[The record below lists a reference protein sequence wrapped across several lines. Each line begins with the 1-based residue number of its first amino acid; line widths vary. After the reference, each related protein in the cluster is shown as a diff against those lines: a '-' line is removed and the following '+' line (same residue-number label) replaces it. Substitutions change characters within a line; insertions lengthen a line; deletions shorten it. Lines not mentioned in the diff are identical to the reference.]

1 MAVKQTMGAA
11 EWGMLVALSMLWG
24 GSFFFVAIA
33 VKELPPFTIVAL
45 RVGTAALVLHVV
57 IRAMGLSIPKD
68 RKVWSAFFGM
78 GLLNNLIPF
87 SLIAWGQTQIAGGL
101 ASILNATT
109 PLFIVIVAHFLT
121 RDEKMT
127 GNKLIGVLVGFF
139 GVAVMIG
146 PAALSGLGLSVWAQ
160 VAILCA
166 SISYAFSGIFGRRFR
181 ELGVQPLA
189 TATGQLTASTV
200 MLVPVALLVDQPWT
214 LAMPHIETWEAI
226 IGLSLLSTA
235 LAYNLFFR
243 ILASAGATN
252 ISLVTFLVPVS
263 AVLLSSLFLGEQLE
277 AKHFI
282 GMALIGVGLAAIDG
296 RLLALL
302 KPSS

>member
-1 MAVKQTMGAA
+1 M
-11 EWGMLVALSMLWG
+11 
-24 GSFFFVAIA
+24 
-33 VKELPPFTIVAL
+33 AL

-57 IRAMGLSIPKD
+57 IRAMGLSIPRD

-127 GNKLIGVLVGFF
+127 GNKLVGVLVGFF
-139 GVAVMIG
+139 GVAIMVG
-146 PAALSGLGLSVWAQ
+146 PAALSGLGLNVWAQ

-263 AVLLSSLFLGEQLE
+263 AILLSSLFLGEQLE

-282 GMALIGVGLAAIDG
+282 GMALIGAGLAAIDG

>member
-11 EWGMLVALSMLWG
+11 EWGMLVALSVLWG

-127 GNKLIGVLVGFF
+127 GNRLVGVLVGFF

-146 PAALSGLGLSVWAQ
+146 PAVLSGLGLNVWAQ

-166 SISYAFSGIFGRRFR
+166 STSYAFSGIFGRRFR
-181 ELGVQPLA
+181 ELGVQSLA

-226 IGLSLLSTA
+226 IGLSSLSTA

-296 RLLALL
+296 RLLKLAR
-302 KPSS
+302 PSL